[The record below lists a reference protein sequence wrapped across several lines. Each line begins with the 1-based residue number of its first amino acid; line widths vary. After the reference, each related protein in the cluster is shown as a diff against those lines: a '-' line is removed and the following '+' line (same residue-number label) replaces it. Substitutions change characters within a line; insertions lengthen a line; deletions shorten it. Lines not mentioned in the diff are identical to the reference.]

1 MLGSY
6 TNLFLDRIVQTTIFR
21 DQFCSLWTNHRVA
34 PWLHL
39 FRMYLFIFESC
50 GGELFD
56 SAILFFLLFTFVN
69 HRTSGLYRRKKKK
82 KKGRK
87 KYRGEK
93 FGKSKRKKKNGDR
106 WCGSLCPQT
115 DFSSPWLHSDRSGFY
130 LRILQMVVCHRANSR
145 SLRHR
150 YNCFPD
156 RAAIGA
162 EILLLLFTMKLKKP
176 RVRCW
181 WQNELV

>member
-1 MLGSY
+1 
-6 TNLFLDRIVQTTIFR
+6 
-21 DQFCSLWTNHRVA
+21 
-34 PWLHL
+34 
-39 FRMYLFIFESC
+39 MYLFVFESC
-50 GGELFD
+50 GVNCLILLFF
-56 SAILFFLLFTFVN
+56 FFLLLLFIFVN
-69 HRTSGLYRRKKKK
+69 HRTSAIYRRGKKKEEK
-82 KKGRK
+82 KSE
-87 KYRGEK
+87 GEK
-93 FGKSKRKKKNGDR
+93 VSKRKIRKKQTEKNGDR
-106 WCGSLCPQT
+106 WCGSLCSQT
-115 DFSSPWLHSDRSGFY
+115 DFSSPWLHSDRGGFY

-162 EILLLLFTMKLKKP
+162 EILLLLFTMKLKNP

>member
-1 MLGSY
+1 MSHRDCIYFVCIYSFL
-6 TNLFLDRIVQTTIFR
+6 NLAGVNCLIPRFF
-21 DQFCSLWTNHRVA
+21 F
-34 PWLHL
+34 
-39 FRMYLFIFESC
+39 F
-50 GGELFD
+50 
-56 SAILFFLLFTFVN
+56 FFL
-69 HRTSGLYRRKKKK
+69 RSSIIGLLGYIEGKKKK